1 MKQILVVIFTILLV
15 INELKSVHSSETNDD
30 DIISEKLDTAAK
42 INRSKRQIN
51 S

>member
-15 INELKSVHSSETNDD
+15 INELKSVHSTETNDD
-30 DIISEKLDTAAK
+30 DINSEKLDTVAEIIRA
-42 INRSKRQIN
+42 KRQIN